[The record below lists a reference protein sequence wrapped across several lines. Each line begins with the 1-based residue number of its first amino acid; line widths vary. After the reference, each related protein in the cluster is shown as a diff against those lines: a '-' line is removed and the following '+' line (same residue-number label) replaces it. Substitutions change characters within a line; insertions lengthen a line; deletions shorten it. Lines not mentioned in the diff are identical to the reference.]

1 MIKLTL
7 LLDFLQM
14 FVFIAWFIM
23 LHFFYM
29 RSVNVH
35 RIRSFV
41 FFVCL
46 FVKCTW
52 ELLIHKEWITTVE
65 NMCSFLVGVVF
76 TAYLARAVIFA
87 KVLYALLWCDDI
99 QEGTHLSFMQQ
110 EDECCA
116 SFSCFRLW
124 KGAPASHDWG
134 SEFKK
139 GVIKDKELKHSLRS
153 RSCGKADP
161 GRCLH
166 KCAQLLLSHHTGSLK
181 KKTQKFTDV
190 NDYYSS
196 RLCCKTIALIKW
208 CAEKTCSVIMV
219 EVHLLSFLF
228 QLEILDGPYVCTSN
242 IQAIIIIVPQ
252 FANKKGNWSLF
263 LLLLKLSGYTEALH
277 TYSNKSLH
285 LFHG

>member
-1 MIKLTL
+1 M
-7 LLDFLQM
+7 
-14 FVFIAWFIM
+14 
-23 LHFFYM
+23 
-29 RSVNVH
+29 
-35 RIRSFV
+35 
-41 FFVCL
+41 
-46 FVKCTW
+46 KCTW

-124 KGAPASHDWG
+124 KGAPALHDWG

-181 KKTQKFTDV
+181 KGHKNSLKLMT
-190 NDYYSS
+190 
-196 RLCCKTIALIKW
+196 
-208 CAEKTCSVIMV
+208 
-219 EVHLLSFLF
+219 
-228 QLEILDGPYVCTSN
+228 
-242 IQAIIIIVPQ
+242 IIVVGYVVKLLHWSNDVQ
-252 FANKKGNWSLF
+252 KKHVVWSW
-263 LLLLKLSGYTEALH
+263 
-277 TYSNKSLH
+277 
-285 LFHG
+285 